1 MPYQFEWYLVARH
14 WQPIV
19 VGALVTYWVAVV
31 SMALASAFGLALAL
45 AQRAPVVGR
54 AARVYV
60 QLMRAVPLY
69 AFLLWLYYGLSVA
82 AGLTLGPLVAGC
94 LSLGLITAAY
104 MAEIYRAGL
113 RAVGRGQVDAA
124 RALGLSPVAVY
135 RDVVL
140 PQAVRVILPAA
151 ASQFVGVLKG
161 AAIVSVVGVPDLM
174 FFANW
179 ASLRYFKP
187 FEFYTVAGAILVGS
201 TVLVAGAVALLER
214 RLRAGR

>member
-1 MPYQFEWYLVARH
+1 VPYQFEWYLVVRH
-14 WQPIV
+14 WRPIAA
-19 VGALVTYWVAVV
+19 GALVTYWVAVV
-31 SMALASAFGLALAL
+31 SMAVAAALGLVLAL
-45 AQRAPVVGR
+45 AQPAPVVGA
-54 AARVYV
+54 AARAYV

-69 AFLLWLYYGLSVA
+69 AFVLWVYYGLSVG
-82 AGLTLGPLVAGC
+82 AGVTLGPLVAGC

-113 RAVGRGQVDAA
+113 RAVGRGQLEAA
-124 RALGLSPVAVY
+124 RALGLSSVAVY

-151 ASQFVGVLKG
+151 ANQFVGVLKG

-187 FEFYTVAGAILVGS
+187 FEFYTTAGAILVGS
-201 TVLVAGAVALLER
+201 TVMVAGGVALLER

>member
-14 WQPIV
+14 WHALAI
-19 VGALVTYWVAVV
+19 GAALTYWVAVA
-31 SMALASAFGLALAL
+31 SMALAAALGLALCL
-45 AQRAPVVGR
+45 AQRARVVGA
-54 AARVYV
+54 AARAYV
-60 QLMRAVPLY
+60 QVMRAVPLY

-82 AGLTLGPLVAGC
+82 AGVSLGPVTAGC
-94 LSLGLITAAY
+94 VALGSITAAY

-113 RAVGRGQVDAA
+113 RAVGRGQVEAA
-124 RALGLSPVAVY
+124 RALGLSTIAVY

-151 ASQFVGVLKG
+151 ANQFVGVLKG

-187 FEFYTVAGAILVGS
+187 FEFYTVAGVILVGS
-201 TVLVAGAVALLER
+201 TVMVAGGVALLDR
-214 RLRAGR
+214 RLRAGS